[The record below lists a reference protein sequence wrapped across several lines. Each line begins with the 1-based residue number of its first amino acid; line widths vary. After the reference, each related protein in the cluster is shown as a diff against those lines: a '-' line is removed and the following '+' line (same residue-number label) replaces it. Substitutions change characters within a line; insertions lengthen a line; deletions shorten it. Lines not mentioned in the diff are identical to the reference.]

1 MPLYIQTNIPA
12 GFDNSGRVF
21 EFPSDHYAI
30 ERSGGDRSSDWV
42 YIETNEKKKVASIK
56 SDAVLAIYK
65 VEDKQETQDVP
76 VDTRLNYLTLKRDSR
91 GRFVSHRG

>member
-30 ERSGGDRSSDWV
+30 ERSNGWV
-42 YIETNEKKKVASIK
+42 NIESNEKKKVASIK